1 MIQMFIW
8 KSELTLQK
16 TSIIS
21 LVEEQKFL
29 FCNQH
34 YELNVFSLLI
44 SLLQPIDTGG
54 IKLNADFWSNFEWFP
69 SKIVHCFFGNVSWP
83 PRSPFLAIERVFFL
97 AHPSIPLLP
106 HPILSEFWTPA
117 ETSRFFAPCTKMARG
132 FEKKELRLWA
142 WNNAAPFEN
151 LEGCSAARGVSLCFE
166 TAKCQPTTEI
176 SFAIGRFLVAEIN
189 EKFCAG
195 GLRLPCVRVFF
206 FVETL
211 LQGRFP
217 AKKHI
222 VNGRD
227 TIDGRNPVNH
237 LACINLVNL

>member
-8 KSELTLQK
+8 KSELTLQE

-83 PRSPFLAIERVFFL
+83 PRSPFLAIERVFFWPI
-97 AHPSIPLLP
+97 HPYHCYHIPFYQSFGP
-106 HPILSEFWTPA
+106 QQRHRDF
-117 ETSRFFAPCTKMARG
+117 
-132 FEKKELRLWA
+132 LRLAPKWLA
-142 WNNAAPFEN
+142 DSKKKSYAFGRFNAAPFEN
-151 LEGCSAARGVSLCFE
+151 LEGCSAARGVSLGFE
-166 TAKCQPTTEI
+166 TAT
-176 SFAIGRFLVAEIN
+176 ANRRRRFLS
-189 EKFCAG
+189 
-195 GLRLPCVRVFF
+195 
-206 FVETL
+206 
-211 LQGRFP
+211 Q
-217 AKKHI
+217 
-222 VNGRD
+222 
-227 TIDGRNPVNH
+227 
-237 LACINLVNL
+237 

>member
-8 KSELTLQK
+8 KSELTLQE

-83 PRSPFLAIERVFFL
+83 PRSPFLAIERVFFFG
-97 AHPSIPLLP
+97 PSIHTTVTTSHFIRVLDPSRDIEIFCALHQNGSRIRKKRATPLGV
-106 HPILSEFWTPA
+106 ST
-117 ETSRFFAPCTKMARG
+117 
-132 FEKKELRLWA
+132 LRLSRILKVA
-142 WNNAAPFEN
+142 RR
-151 LEGCSAARGVSLCFE
+151 LEVSLSVS
-166 TAKCQPTTEI
+166 KPPLPTDDGDFFRNRAVSCCRDQREVLC
-176 SFAIGRFLVAEIN
+176 GRSS
-189 EKFCAG
+189 
-195 GLRLPCVRVFF
+195 LPCVRVF
-206 FVETL
+206 L
-211 LQGRFP
+211 ILKHCSKGRFP

>member
-8 KSELTLQK
+8 KSELTLQE

-117 ETSRFFAPCTKMARG
+117 ETSRFSAPCTKMARG

-142 WNNAAPFEN
+142 FQRCAFRESWRLLGGSRCLSRFRN
-151 LEGCSAARGVSLCFE
+151 RH
-166 TAKCQPTTEI
+166 CQPTTEI

-195 GLRLPCVRVFF
+195 GLRC
-206 FVETL
+206 
-211 LQGRFP
+211 P
-217 AKKHI
+217 AFESF
-222 VNGRD
+222 
-227 TIDGRNPVNH
+227 
-237 LACINLVNL
+237 

>member
-8 KSELTLQK
+8 KSGLTLQE

-21 LVEEQKFL
+21 LVEEPKFL

-69 SKIVHCFFGNVSWP
+69 SKIVHGFFGNVSWP
-83 PRSPFLAIERVFFL
+83 PRSPFLAIERVFFFG
-97 AHPSIPLLP
+97 PSI
-106 HPILSEFWTPA
+106 HTTVT
-117 ETSRFFAPCTKMARG
+117 TSHFIRVLDPSRDIEIFCALHQNGKSG

-142 WNNAAPFEN
+142 RNNAAPFEN
-151 LEGCSAARGVSLCFE
+151 LEGCSAARGVSLGFE

-217 AKKHI
+217 AKKTHCEW
-222 VNGRD
+222 
-227 TIDGRNPVNH
+227 
-237 LACINLVNL
+237 AWYCWWKKSA